1 MNKKM
6 SITTILILALIGVC
20 AGMLSGMIG
29 VGGGIIM
36 VPMLVWIGFSQHEA
50 QGVSLAAML
59 PPVTFFAVLNYYK
72 EGYVDWRYAVV
83 ISLLFVIGGYL
94 GSKLAISIDQKIL
107 RKIFGVI
114 MILVAGKM
122 IFGK

>member
-1 MNKKM
+1 MEKM
-6 SITTILILALIGVC
+6 TATTIIILVFIGLS

-36 VPMLVWIGFSQHEA
+36 VPMLVLLGFSQHSA

-59 PPVTFFAVLNYYK
+59 PPVTFFAVYNYYK
-72 EGYVDWRYAVV
+72 EGYVDWRYAVI
-83 ISLLFVIGGYL
+83 ISLLFVVGGYL
-94 GSKLAISIDQKIL
+94 GSKIAISIDQKIL
-107 RKIFGVI
+107 RRIFGVI
-114 MILVAGKM
+114 LIVVAGKM